1 MLIVLVAFL
10 MTADID
16 QSLLRTVK
24 AKNGSL
30 VALKLQLY
38 KDRSGSVV
46 QIGLRVVNHGPSEVM
61 LPSLIT
67 RRCFLQVDG
76 VPWHSGDIIA
86 ELPHLNVYHT
96 GYQRAMPGASIR
108 GEVCMDAL
116 LNTRSNM
123 DGKYVLRLTYDD
135 SWSEYP
141 TLGRVPLGSALIL
154 KKGDHLSVKL
164 TKMQLQVLEP
174 PERIGLAGEIGL

>member
-16 QSLLRTVK
+16 QSFLRTVK

-30 VALKLQLY
+30 VAIKLQLY
-38 KDRSGSVV
+38 KDMSGSVT
-46 QIGLRVVNHGPSEVM
+46 QIGLRVVNNGPSEVM
-61 LPSLIT
+61 LPSQIA

-86 ELPHLNVYHT
+86 ELPHLNVYGT
-96 GYQRAMPGASIR
+96 GYQRAMPGSSVR

-116 LNTRSNM
+116 LKTKSNR
-123 DGKYVLRLTYDD
+123 DGQYVLRLTYDD

-154 KKGDHLSVKL
+154 KKGDHLNVALSRETASPGNQQHGCL
-164 TKMQLQVLEP
+164 P
-174 PERIGLAGEIGL
+174 